1 MRMTKRAPAK
11 PKPADFADSVV
22 AGDRRALARA
32 ITLIESTRADHRA
45 AAVALLDA
53 LLPSAGGSI
62 RIGVSGAPGVGK
74 STFIEAFGLHA
85 IGQGRRVAVLAVDPS
100 SKRGGGSILGDKTRM
115 AELAKDERA
124 FIRPSPAGGT
134 LGGVA
139 RRTRDSIV
147 AVEAAGFDV
156 VIVETVGV
164 GQSETAVSDIV
175 DMFVLVLQPGGGDD
189 LQGLKRGIVEL
200 ADLILVNKS
209 DGDLAAAAG
218 RTAADYRNAIRLLHP
233 PTPGWTPE
241 VLRCSALTGSGIAEA
256 WQTVERFRDGRG
268 GDGRLQRRRRDQAK
282 AALGAELAESLL
294 AALRAD
300 PAVAPRLVDLERRV
314 EAGRTSPAAA
324 AAGLVTDLL
333 GAAPGKGKR
342 LK

>member
-1 MRMTKRAPAK
+1 MSRRPAAK
-11 PKPADFADSVV
+11 PKHEDLAHAVI

-45 AAVALLDA
+45 EAAALLDA
-53 LLPSAGGSI
+53 LLPRAGGSI
-62 RIGVSGAPGVGK
+62 RIGISGAPGVGK
-74 STFIEAFGLHA
+74 SSFIEAFGLHV

-100 SKRGGGSILGDKTRM
+100 SKLGGGSILGDKTRM

-124 FIRPSPAGGT
+124 FIRPSPAGET

-147 AVEAAGFDV
+147 AAEAAGFDV

-164 GQSETAVSDIV
+164 GQSETAVSEMV

-200 ADLILVNKS
+200 ADLLLVNKA
-209 DGDLAAAAG
+209 DGELAAIAG
-218 RTAADYRNAIRLLHP
+218 RTAADYQNAIRLLHP

-241 VLRCSALTGSGIAEA
+241 VGQCSALTGAGIAEA
-256 WQTVERFRDGRG
+256 WQTVERFRATL
-268 GDGRLQRRRRDQAK
+268 GDRLQQRRRDQAK
-282 AALGAELAESLL
+282 AALGRELADSLVT
-294 AALRAD
+294 ALRAE
-300 PAVAPRLVDLERRV
+300 PAVARRLTALEDRV
-314 EAGRTSPAAA
+314 AAGQSSPTAAA
-324 AAGLVTDLL
+324 HALVQDLL
-333 GAAPGKGKR
+333 ARSKP

>member
-1 MRMTKRAPAK
+1 MSKRPAAK
-11 PKPADFADSVV
+11 PKHEDLAEAVV

-45 AAVALLDA
+45 EAAALLDR
-53 LLPSAGGSI
+53 LLPRASNSI
-62 RIGVSGAPGVGK
+62 RIGISGAPGVGK
-74 STFIEAFGLHA
+74 STFIEAFGLHV
-85 IGQGRRVAVLAVDPS
+85 IGEGHRVAVLAVDPS
-100 SKRGGGSILGDKTRM
+100 SKLGGGSILGDKTRM
-115 AELAKDERA
+115 AELARDERA
-124 FIRPSPAGGT
+124 FIRPSPAGET

-164 GQSETAVSDIV
+164 GQSETAVSEMV
-175 DMFVLVLQPGGGDD
+175 DVFVLILQPGGGDD

-200 ADLILVNKS
+200 ADLLLVNKA
-209 DGDLAAAAG
+209 DGELAAIAG
-218 RTAADYRNAIRLLHP
+218 RTASDYQNAIRLLHP

-241 VLRCSALTGSGIAEA
+241 VRQCSALAGTGIAEV
-256 WQTVERFRDGRG
+256 WETVGRFRQSLGT
-268 GDGRLQRRRRDQAK
+268 DGRLEQRRRDQAK
-282 AALGAELAESLL
+282 AALGRELADSLL

-300 PAVAPRLVDLERRV
+300 PAVARRLAELEHRV
-314 EAGRTSPAAA
+314 AGGRSTPTAAA
-324 AAGLVTDLL
+324 HAVVQDLL
-333 GAAPGKGKR
+333 GHPKQ